1 MIRPPPVSTRPDTLC
16 PYTTLFRSSFK
27 QACCPPNGS
36 DPRSPGAAG
45 NGKSIEAGLIPLVSS
60 SSTRRGE
67 DQHGAVAPLG
77 TGRSTAPCQGALWS
91 LAHDDLPRGAPLRSD
106 RCFVHTQPAG
116 QRESFTDYVK
126 QLSVP
131 TLSPGDVVIMDNLN
145 NLKPPAL
152 RQA

>member
-27 QACCPPNGS
+27 KACCPPNSS

-67 DQHGAVAPLG
+67 DKHGAVAPLG
-77 TGRSTAPCQGALWS
+77 TGRSTAPCQGALRS
-91 LAHDDLPRGAPLRSD
+91 LAHADPPSGAPLQMG
-106 RCFVHTQPAG
+106 RCFLHNHTTGTPE
-116 QRESFTDYVK
+116 RFTDFV
-126 QLSVP
+126 
-131 TLSPGDVVIMDNLN
+131 
-145 NLKPPAL
+145 
-152 RQA
+152 

>member
-1 MIRPPPVSTRPDTLC
+1 MIRRPPRSTRTDTLF
-16 PYTTLFRSSFK
+16 PYSTLFRSFK
-27 QACCPPNGS
+27 KACCPPNSS

-106 RCFVHTQPAG
+106 RC
-116 QRESFTDYVK
+116 RLEE
-126 QLSVP
+126 P
-131 TLSPGDVVIMDNLN
+131 TS
-145 NLKPPAL
+145 AL
-152 RQA
+152 QSTMRTSYAVFC

>member
-1 MIRPPPVSTRPDTLC
+1 MYMFLFFFFKQKTAYEMRISDWSSDVCSSDLAPWAGGRAGGTRREGVHAEGL
-16 PYTTLFRSSFK
+16 SFK
-27 QACCPPNGS
+27 KACCPPNSS

-77 TGRSTAPCQGALWS
+77 TGRSTAPCQGSLWS

-106 RCFVHTQPAG
+106 
-116 QRESFTDYVK
+116 
-126 QLSVP
+126 QLFVP
-131 TLSPGDVVIMDNLN
+131 TT
-145 NLKPPAL
+145 PPWT
-152 RQA
+152 RGG